1 MHGPPPKRPAE
12 KVRKHYVN
20 EEYPEVLLRFE
31 DGHEIRIPRGSG
43 KSFDTYKG
51 EKIKVMAIYD
61 NTSSERVLVESI
73 RSDEMPDGEP

>member
-1 MHGPPPKRPAE
+1 MHSPPPKRPAE

-31 DGHEIRIPRGSG
+31 DGHEIRIPRGTG

-51 EKIKVMAIYD
+51 ETIKVMAIHD
-61 NTSSERVLVESI
+61 HTSSERVLVGSMK
-73 RSDEMPDGEP
+73 SDEMPDGEP

>member
-1 MHGPPPKRPAE
+1 MHGTPPKRPAE
-12 KVRKHYVN
+12 KVRKHYLN
-20 EEYPEVLLRFE
+20 EQYPEVLLRFE

-73 RSDEMPDGEP
+73 KSDDMPDGEP